1 MVDWI
6 VKTSIRP
13 NRMMALGTSLG
24 VAGTLMGRHIE
35 GPSYSASLS
44 FPSRTYRLGQRRPAP
59 SGRHHN
65 VCGRPTPD
73 RDSEFASSPGS
84 MKRLAQNPLFICF
97 VDEFGDELDKIKCQG
112 NNAFVR
118 NMIGTLKKCWNGFN
132 SFNTPTKASEAGTRI
147 EWAAPSIIAAAT
159 PERFF
164 GALTTSDFESGF
176 INRFLILPFEQTPT
190 GADKGG

>member
-1 MVDWI
+1 
-6 VKTSIRP
+6 
-13 NRMMALGTSLG
+13 
-24 VAGTLMGRHIE
+24 
-35 GPSYSASLS
+35 
-44 FPSRTYRLGQRRPAP
+44 
-59 SGRHHN
+59 
-65 VCGRPTPD
+65 
-73 RDSEFASSPGS
+73 